1 MIITE
6 RASLI
11 IAMPVSYVLRKNPRC
26 FSGMCFRKH
35 NILYPESQIVIR
47 IPEKESGAIR
57 IRRIISASGKKPRES
72 CVND

>member
-35 NILYPESQIVIR
+35 NILYPVSEIIIR